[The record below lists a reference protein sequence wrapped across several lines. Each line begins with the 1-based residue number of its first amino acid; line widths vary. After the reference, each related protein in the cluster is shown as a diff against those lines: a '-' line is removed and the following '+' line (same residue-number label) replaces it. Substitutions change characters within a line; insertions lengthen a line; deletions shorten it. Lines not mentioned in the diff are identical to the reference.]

1 MRKIIVKYFLPILLI
16 LTTVFSLFSCG
27 DAEDEEGGFS
37 GEVITLNVYNWGEY
51 ISDGSEGTLD
61 VNKQFEDYFNKNLAK
76 KYGFGVEVNYTTY
89 ANNEEMYQK
98 IKFGAGSYDII
109 IPSDYMIEMM
119 ALDGLLL
126 KLPEIEG
133 YSEIMTNIGNID
145 EKFLGNDYDKHDL
158 YSVPYTYGMV
168 GIIYNSE
175 LVDKAD
181 VEKESWDLLW
191 NPKYKG
197 KLLQFNNPRDAF
209 GTAMYY
215 NNIDIN
221 STLKSD
227 WDKALDSL
235 LEQRPLIQAYV
246 NDEIFNKMTTASA
259 VAAPYYAG
267 DFLTMAGKNEDLA
280 FYYPAE
286 GTNYFV
292 DAMCV
297 PKCSKNPEIAL
308 EYINFMLSEEA
319 AVANASYIGYASPN
333 KLVYNSETGT
343 YNEEYGLAMDEYHED
358 WETIL
363 YGKSPDYMK
372 GVYSYSPIYKSF
384 SDEIQEY
391 TNTLWENLKT
401 ENSTELWVHILS
413 ALIVIGVV
421 ALAAFTVYTRKK
433 RSKHYRLRDKQARG
447 K

>member
-1 MRKIIVKYFLPILLI
+1 MKSSLKFLLL
-16 LTTVFSLFSCG
+16 TVFLLMFSFAFFACG
-27 DAEDEEGGFS
+27 EDGNDDEEEFVFDGPT
-37 GEVITLNVYNWGEY
+37 ITLNVYNWGEY

-61 VNKQFEDYFNKNLAK
+61 VNKLFEDYFNKNLAS

-109 IPSDYMIEMM
+109 IPSDYTIELLRRDNLLIP
-119 ALDGLLL
+119 LDYSIITNFDNIRDDL
-126 KLPEIEG
+126 KGENATYDP
-133 YSEIMTNIGNID
+133 GNV
-145 EKFLGNDYDKHDL
+145 

-168 GIIYNSE
+168 GIIYNTAFVNE
-175 LVDKAD
+175 EDTG
-181 VEKESWDLLW
+181 SWDLLW
-191 NPKYKG
+191 NEKYKG

-221 STLKSD
+221 SQNKAD
-227 WDKALDSL
+227 WDRALESL

-267 DFLTMAGKNEDLA
+267 DFFTMAEKNEDLA
-280 FYYPAE
+280 FYYPEE

-297 PKCSKNPEIAL
+297 PKTAKHPEIAM
-308 EYINFMLSEEA
+308 EYINFMLTEEP
-319 AVANASYIGYASPN
+319 AVANAAYIGYASPN
-333 KLVYNSETGT
+333 KLVRYNA
-343 YNEEYGLAMDEYHED
+343 EYRAQMDEYHED
-358 WETIL
+358 WEYIL
-363 YGKSPDYMK
+363 YEKNPGREP
-372 GVYSYSPIYKSF
+372 GGANENYSFDPIYKSF
-384 SDEIQEY
+384 TPEIQEY
-391 TNTLWENLKT
+391 SNALWESLKT
-401 ENSTELWVHILS
+401 ENSTELWVHIVS
-413 ALIVIGVV
+413 ALIVVGVIG
-421 ALAAFTVYTRKK
+421 LAVYSIYIRKK
-433 RSKHYRLRDKQARG
+433 RSKHYRLRDKKA